1 MKKPNKK
8 ALCIFTAILTV
19 ALIGLT
25 LYFLNAS
32 QNVRSRLTDSELKV
46 IDHFSLFDYETLSKE
61 ILEEKQ
67 FLIDEKQDISIH
79 NSAEYTYKSLADNGV
94 DDSGIEYALIIISDK
109 GKIEECKY
117 WYSFADLNN
126 KQLEQLVNVYCKA
139 AGEKSF
145 TDKANQ
151 KVTFKKILEL
161 SLPVSDESGQN
172 ASSVRYD
179 LFQDNVT
186 MVMHVYSTGEVEL
199 FTSFSM

>member
-25 LYFLNAS
+25 LYFLNAA
-32 QNVRSRLTDSELKV
+32 QNVRSRLTDSELKI
-46 IDHFSLFDYETLSKE
+46 IDHFSLFEYETLSKE

-67 FLIDEKQDISIH
+67 FLIDEEQDTSVP
-79 NSAEYTYKSLADNGV
+79 NSVKYTYHSSAKSGT
-94 DDSGIEYALIIISDK
+94 DSTGIEHASVIISDK

-117 WYSFADLNN
+117 WYSFADLND

-145 TDKANQ
+145 TDKTNQ
-151 KVTFKKILEL
+151 KVTFKEILEL
-161 SLPVSDESGQN
+161 SIPASDESGQN
-172 ASSVRYD
+172 ASSVNYD
-179 LFQDNVT
+179 LFQDNVK
-186 MVMHVYSTGEVEL
+186 MVMNVYSTGGVEL
-199 FTSFSM
+199 FVSFSM

>member
-109 GKIEECKY
+109 GKIEDGNFGPTKQ
-117 WYSFADLNN
+117 N
-126 KQLEQLVNVYCKA
+126 KRLRLRKFWSCRFPLVTKA
-139 AGEKSF
+139 GK
-145 TDKANQ
+145 TLHLY
-151 KVTFKKILEL
+151 VMTFFKI
-161 SLPVSDESGQN
+161 
-172 ASSVRYD
+172 
-179 LFQDNVT
+179 
-186 MVMHVYSTGEVEL
+186 M
-199 FTSFSM
+199 